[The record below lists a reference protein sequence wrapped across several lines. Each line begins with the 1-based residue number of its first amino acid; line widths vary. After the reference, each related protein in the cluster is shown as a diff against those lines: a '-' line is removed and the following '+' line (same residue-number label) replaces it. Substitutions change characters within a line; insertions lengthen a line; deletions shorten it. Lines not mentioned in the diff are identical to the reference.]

1 VIPLGLRLVVN
12 GGREA
17 ITRLVILTVA
27 VGLGVGL
34 LLTAV
39 AATNA
44 AVTWN
49 NRHAWFWTGTSAV
62 PVQPAAA
69 GTAPLWWHP
78 VGDFFDGQQI
88 ERFDV
93 AAAGASSPVPPGL
106 PRDPA
111 PGTYYAS
118 PALIALLRTTPA
130 NELADRYP
138 GHLAGAIGDAALPS
152 PDTLAIVV
160 GRTPAQ
166 LAQTPNTVQVT
177 SVNDVMPRNFFMNQC
192 SGPGCPPVPN
202 PTGLSYFPLEPGGGA
217 NSIDLLLAVVALAIL
232 TPVLIFIGTATRLSA
247 ARREE
252 RFAAM
257 RLAGATRGQ
266 VSLIAAI
273 ESTTA
278 AVLGTA
284 IGFGIF
290 LLLRIPVA
298 AIPFIGQPFFPGE
311 LTLSLP
317 DILLVAISVPAFAAV
332 AARLALRRVNISPLG
347 VARRARPKPPLAWR
361 ATPLAAGLAEL
372 GFWTVHG
379 HPASIPGQIQAFASS
394 FFLILIGLFIAGP
407 WLTMAAARVMARWT
421 SRPAT
426 LIAARRIGD
435 DPKAA
440 FRAVSGLV
448 LALFITT
455 AAVVAIT
462 TQDAKDTTR
471 FGTVAQ
477 TNLVTD
483 QIAKESIAPATVQP
497 SSRASRSNGTPVRS
511 RRGVNSHGGD
521 TPGPILTGAG
531 PAAPAATLA
540 ARLSAVHG
548 VQGVAV
554 LRADPGLTI
563 PGTFHD
569 LNIDAQGNGI
579 PIPAD
584 VISCAQLAAVPVL
597 GRCPAGATAAA
608 VPAGLFGNN
617 AALNFT
623 AATGFTWPAANVPA
637 ARLDALGVDAI
648 AVETDG
654 STAAIEQARTLFE
667 SAPAYLVLSAP
678 STLVDWVTADD
689 AKNNG
694 YQQLANVVI
703 LASLPIAGCT
713 LAAGIAGGLADRK
726 RPFSMLRLAG
736 ARLVTLRQVVALEGA
751 VPLLSV
757 AAVAIGMGFAGAAMF
772 ATEAQNHPMVPPG
785 IGYYL
790 LTAAGI
796 IVSLGIIGAT
806 FPLLARITG
815 PEVARNE

>member
-1 VIPLGLRLVVN
+1 MVN

-17 ITRLVILTVA
+17 VIRLVILTVA

-49 NRHAWFWTGTSAV
+49 NRHAWFWTGTSSVA
-62 PVQPAAA
+62 PHTAAA

-78 VGDFFDGQQI
+78 VGDFFDGRQI

-118 PALIALLRTTPA
+118 PALVALIRDTPA
-130 NELADRYP
+130 SELADRYP
-138 GHLAGAIGDAALPS
+138 GHLAGTIGDAGLPS
-152 PDTLAIVV
+152 PDSLVIVV
-160 GRTPAQ
+160 GRTSAQ
-166 LAQTPNTVQVT
+166 LAQTRDTVQVT
-177 SVNDVMPRNFFMNQC
+177 SVNDVMPGTFVPQYTQC
-192 SGPGCPPVPN
+192 SGSGCPPSN
-202 PTGLSYFPLEPGGGA
+202 PEGLAYFPNDAGGG
-217 NSIDLLLAVVALAIL
+217 SSSVDLILAVAALAIL

-273 ESTTA
+273 ESTAA

-284 IGFGIF
+284 IGFGLF
-290 LLLRIPVA
+290 FLLRIPVA
-298 AIPFIGQPFFPGE
+298 GIPFIGQPFFPAE

-317 DILLVAISVPAFAAV
+317 DILLVAIGVPLFAAL
-332 AARLALRRVNISPLG
+332 AARMALRRVNISPLG
-347 VARRARPKPPLAWR
+347 VARRARPKPPGAWR
-361 ATPLAAGLAEL
+361 VIPLLAGLAEL
-372 GFWTVHG
+372 GFWTIHG
-379 HPASIPGQIQAFASS
+379 HPASESGQIQAFASS
-394 FFLILIGLFIAGP
+394 FFIILVGLFIAGP
-407 WLTMAAARVMARWT
+407 WLTMAAAVAMARWT

-426 LIAARRIGD
+426 LLAARRIGD
-435 DPKAA
+435 DPRAA

-448 LALFITT
+448 LALFVTT

-462 TQDAKDTTR
+462 TQDAKDTTA

-477 TNLVTD
+477 SNLMTD
-483 QIAKESIAPATVQP
+483 QIAAPSP
-497 SSRASRSNGTPVRS
+497 PGSRVT
-511 RRGVNSHGGD
+511 D
-521 TPGPILTGAG
+521 PGQ
-531 PAAPAATLA
+531 AAPAAALA
-540 ARLSAVHG
+540 ARLEAIHGIHG
-548 VQGVAV
+548 VVV
-554 LRADPGLTI
+554 LRADPTLTI

-569 LNIDAQGNGI
+569 LGVNAFGDNPGGGVP

-584 VISCAQLAAVPVL
+584 VVSCAQLATVPGL

-608 VPAGLFGNN
+608 IPAGVFGPNGFFGNQGIS
-617 AALNFT
+617 
-623 AATGFTWPAANVPA
+623 GFTWPAANVPA
-637 ARLDALGVDAI
+637 AGLDALGVDTI
-648 AVETDG
+648 GVETDG
-654 STAAIEQARTLFE
+654 TTTAIEQTRTVLE
-667 SAPAYLVLSAP
+667 TDPAYPVLNAP
-678 STLVDWVTADD
+678 STPEDNVVADD
-689 AKNNG
+689 AANNG

-703 LASLPIAGCT
+703 LVSLPIAGCT
-713 LAAGIAGGLADRK
+713 LVAGIAAGLADRK

-736 ARLVTLRQVVALEGA
+736 ARLSTLRSVVALEGA

-757 AAVAIGMGFAGAAMF
+757 AAVAIGTGFAGAALF
-772 ATEAQNHPMVPPG
+772 AKEAQQHPMVAPG
-785 IGYYL
+785 AAYYL
-790 LTAAGI
+790 LTAGGI
-796 IVSLGIIGAT
+796 LVSLGIIAAT